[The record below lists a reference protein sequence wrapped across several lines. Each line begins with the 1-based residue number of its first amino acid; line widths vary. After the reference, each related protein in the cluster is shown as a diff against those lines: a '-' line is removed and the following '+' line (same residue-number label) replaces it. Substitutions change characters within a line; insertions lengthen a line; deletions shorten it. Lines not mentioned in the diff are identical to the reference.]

1 MRRHHKSVALKLAA
15 LVSAASFSVSAVGA
29 EEVFSPAQAETNA
42 KIAKY
47 SINWCNDLSK
57 AKKLA
62 HEQNKPILWIHIL
75 GNMDGFT

>member
-1 MRRHHKSVALKLAA
+1 MRRNKSVALRLAA
-15 LVSAASFSVSAVGA
+15 LISAASFSISSVDA

-57 AKKLA
+57 AKTLA
-62 HEQNKPILWIHIL
+62 HQQNKPILWIHLL